1 MFTLR
6 KLPVSILL
14 VLVLTLLV
22 SVSVA
27 SAADPA
33 VGGKVT
39 FRDSSGASNSLVI
52 ALTDVPS
59 AGAGNAYEGWL
70 IAGDG
75 SKISVGVLA
84 RRADGV
90 IDATYEGTANL
101 LATYVAFAISREPSP
116 DPDPATAGTIV
127 YSDNIPAGAVTT
139 VRGLVVDGSATAL
152 RAQAQLALTHA
163 NLAKTSATLAD
174 KQSHAQHVVNIIDGL
189 GAPGDG
195 TGVLA
200 HAATVAAAANALA
213 GKATDTRVAAAAN
226 EVAAGANNT
235 AALATRAR
243 DAAQRLVNAT
253 VDNIT
258 VALELENV
266 VNLASAA
273 VNGTD
278 ENGDGINGNV
288 GAEAGGNGT
297 YTLAQDIAAFEPQ
310 AGADLAK
317 PDTGDWTIP
326 VLALLALVAGAGLT
340 LGGLTVRRN
349 AA

>member
-39 FRDSSGASNSLVI
+39 FRDSAGSSDSLVI
-52 ALTDVPS
+52 ALTDVPA
-59 AGAGNAYEGWL
+59 AGGGNAYEGWL
-70 IAGDG
+70 IADDG
-75 SKISVGVLA
+75 SKISVGTLA

-90 IDATYEGTANL
+90 IDVTYEGVEDL
-101 LATYVAFAISREPSP
+101 IATYAAFAISVEPSP
-116 DPDPATAGTIV
+116 DPDPATAGSIV
-127 YSDNIPAGAVTT
+127 YSDNVPAAALTAT
-139 VRGLVVDGSATAL
+139 RNLVVDGTATAL
-152 RAQAQLALTHA
+152 RAQAQAALTHA
-163 NLAKTSATLAD
+163 NLAKSSTTLAE
-174 KQSHAQHVVNIIDGL
+174 KQAHAQHVINIVDGL

-195 TGVLA
+195 VGVLA
-200 HAATVAAAANALA
+200 HAAAVADEVNGVDVA
-213 GKATDTRVAAAAN
+213 DPRVAAALG
-226 EVAAGANNT
+226 EVAAAANNT

-243 DAAQRLVNAT
+243 DAAQRVVNAT

-258 VALELENV
+258 VTLELENV
-266 VNLASAA
+266 VNLATAA
-273 VNGTD
+273 LNGTD
-278 ENGDGINGNV
+278 ENGDGLKGNV
-288 GAEAGGNGT
+288 GSEAGAAGA
-297 YTLAQDIAAFEPQ
+297 YTLAQDVAAFEPQ
-310 AGADLAK
+310 AGPDLAT

-326 VLALLALVAGAGLT
+326 VLALLALIAGAGLT
-340 LGGLTVRRN
+340 LGGLKVRRT

>member
-39 FRDSSGASNSLVI
+39 FRDSAGASDSLVI

-70 IAGDG
+70 IAEDG
-75 SKISVGVLA
+75 SKISVGTLA

-90 IDATYEGTANL
+90 IDATYEGTGNL

-116 DPDPATAGTIV
+116 DPDPATAGAVV
-127 YSDNIPAGAVTT
+127 YSDNLPAAAVTT
-139 VRGLVVDGSATAL
+139 VRALVVDGSATAL

-163 NLAKTSATLAD
+163 NLAKSSTTLAD
-174 KQSHAQHVVNIIDGL
+174 KQAHAQHVVNIVEGL
-189 GAPGDG
+189 GAPGDS

-200 HAATVAAAANALA
+200 HAADVAAEANALA
-213 GKATDTRVAAAAN
+213 GKATDTRVAAAAK
-226 EVAAGANNT
+226 EVAAGADRT
-235 AALATRAR
+235 AYQAGRAR
-243 DAAQRLVNAT
+243 DAAKRVIAAT

-258 VALELENV
+258 VTLELENL
-266 VNLASAA
+266 VNMATAA

-278 ENGDGINGNV
+278 ENGDGIKGNA

-310 AGADLAK
+310 AGADLAN

-340 LGGLTVRRN
+340 LGGLKVRRT